1 VPGKDDLSGFHRIN
15 GERRPKSFSTMAAAK
30 SDAKNVLREVY
41 LKGAKNVHLTD
52 DEKMDYKSA
61 MAVLEQAGIRSNLE
75 VVCRHYADLMV
86 TAGGETLLTDIVR
99 KCVANRPKEQAPIT
113 IGRLQDSYVALMKGQ
128 GRSKRYVQALKSY
141 CGIFAREVGANT
153 TADKITR
160 ETIQRFL
167 NGRKVGARG
176 KRNFAES
183 IRTLFEF
190 AKSHRHV
197 PEDWAEINHITLPL
211 IKHGTIELLI

>member
-1 VPGKDDLSGFHRIN
+1 MGDM
-15 GERRPKSFSTMAAAK
+15 E
-30 SDAKNVLREVY
+30 
-41 LKGAKNVHLTD
+41 
-52 DEKMDYKSA
+52 
-61 MAVLEQAGIRSNLE
+61 IRSNLE
-75 VVCRHYADLMV
+75 VVCRHYADLMA

-153 TADKITR
+153 MADKITR

-167 NGRKVGARG
+167 NGRNVGARG
-176 KRNFAES
+176 KRN
-183 IRTLFEF
+183 F